1 MKIVIPNS
9 ITLYLQFQIK
19 KNNNHILKYTNHKIF
34 FHYKSKFI
42 HITIISLL
50 VGKLNKYNL

>member
-9 ITLYLQFQIK
+9 ITLHLQYQIK
-19 KNNNHILKYTNHKIF
+19 KNNNHILEYTNNKIF
-34 FHYKSKFI
+34 FYYKSKFI

-50 VGKLNKYNL
+50 VSKLNNYNL